1 MGMMAWLT
9 ETLHAFDLTW
19 TEVLWGLVSFLGVSI
34 GSIAAAAFLPVKRP
48 ATDFCD
54 AWGGG

>member
-1 MGMMAWLT
+1 
-9 ETLHAFDLTW
+9 LTW

-34 GSIAAAAFLPVKRP
+34 RSIAAAAFLPVKWP